1 MQIDFWVEASLE
13 AGMGHLV
20 RGANVHKKVKQMG
33 YSSAF
38 AGSLDKDASAFARHY
53 GVAVEEC
60 LEPSSDMVVIDCL
73 RLANPIEDM
82 LKGYRIRASFTPLP
96 AHPELPTH
104 YFLRSHPE
112 KRRRNATYVID
123 PNFALA
129 GIRTASIE
137 EIQFRNIHVGVCLS
151 AGQELEEWELVSKLL
166 SSADVGNI
174 SVISRSDRRKDQL
187 SDHRLRY
194 SAPTRNPWA
203 FLAAINVFVGGDGVM
218 IGEAVARGLP
228 VFSITDALGT
238 VKNATLVEAGIV
250 CPVRRDLGEIQ
261 ALAKLVTRLE
271 ILKEL
276 RSSSLAFA
284 ESAWKRG
291 LAEAVIEVREG
302 TYGVPE

>member
-38 AGSLDKDASAFARHY
+38 AGSLDKDARSFARQY
-53 GVAVEEC
+53 GVAVEEF
-60 LEPSSDMVVIDCL
+60 LGPSRDMVVIDCL
-73 RLANPIEDM
+73 HLADPIEDM
-82 LKGYRIRASFTPLP
+82 LARYRVRASFTPLP

-123 PNFALA
+123 PIFALA

-151 AGQELEEWELVSKLL
+151 AGQELDEWELVSRL
-166 SSADVGNI
+166 SSSAAVSNI

-187 SDHRLRY
+187 SDRQLKY
-194 SAPTRNPWA
+194 SAPRLDPWA
-203 FLAAINVFVGGDGVM
+203 FLATIDVFVGGDGVM

-238 VKNATLVEAGIV
+238 LKNATLVEAGV
-250 CPVRRDLGEIQ
+250 VYPVRRDLGETQ
-261 ALAKLVTRLE
+261 ALAKLMTRLD

-276 RSSSLAFA
+276 RCSSLAFA

-302 TYGVPE
+302 TYGVHE